1 MSEKKEFI
9 CSVSGKKCVCTDTC
23 VFAKTKKKKK
33 EQDNE
38 NTSTNRLGY
47 RREAHR

>member
-33 EQDNE
+33 KEQDNE
-38 NTSTNRLGY
+38 NTSTNRFG
-47 RREAHR
+47 